1 MEWFVAVNANL
12 QVAELQR
19 HIRIETL
26 GAWCASPP
34 AILGEANQI
43 GNPGTDHPG
52 TDHPDWSAWCV
63 HREVIRDGVR
73 FTLPAAVY
81 ALQWT
86 LSAGGQLR
94 AGMVGVHCTLNTV
107 APEAASVAAVAAF
120 MDAWRKGLEAG
131 ARRLQDER
139 AAKVAAASAPCAPWF
154 G

>member
-1 MEWFVAVNANL
+1 MEWFIAANANL

-26 GAWCASPP
+26 GAWCAAPP

-43 GNPGTDHPG
+43 GNPGMGNPG
-52 TDHPDWSAWCV
+52 WSAWCV

-73 FTLPAAVY
+73 FTLPGAIN

-94 AGMVGVHCTLNTV
+94 AGTVGVHCTLNTV

-120 MDAWRKGLEAG
+120 MDAWREGLEAG